1 MMLAIY
7 INNDTKEPIVSVH
20 TGHAP
25 TKGDVVTIDT
35 VAPPNPLKYYVIKTE
50 HIIQIPEKPE
60 PPNVVEASVDTYKIY
75 VLPWSHVNNG

>member
-1 MMLAIY
+1 MLAIY

-25 TKGDVVTIDT
+25 TKGEVVIIDT
-35 VAPPNPLKYYVIKTE
+35 IAPPNPVKYYVMRTE
-50 HIIQIPEKPE
+50 HEIQIPEKPE
-60 PPNVVEASVDTYKIY
+60 LGELVKASVDTYKIY